1 MRVLRNAISSSS
13 SSKKTKT
20 KTQEESTSPPA
31 YTNKHLAVQ
40 AVLNAAVPAREST
53 SFASSLKWSGKYDDD
68 QEFASFIKIFFC
80 SNECNEKNNRKKE
93 AKTLFRSFS
102 LILLTFKAQ
111 RKEISK
117 LSHHVSNGNRSHH
130 HRRRLLRV
138 VVIVVVV
145 RNARFC
151 IVFLPS
157 RVSGF
162 CWLHFNF
169 TISDL

>member
-1 MRVLRNAISSSS
+1 M
-13 SSKKTKT
+13 KKII
-20 KTQEESTSPPA
+20 E
-31 YTNKHLAVQ
+31 
-40 AVLNAAVPAREST
+40 
-53 SFASSLKWSGKYDDD
+53 
-68 QEFASFIKIFFC
+68 
-80 SNECNEKNNRKKE
+80 KKE
-93 AKTLFRSFS
+93 AKTLFTRSSFS

-117 LSHHVSNGNRSHH
+117 LSHHVSNGIRSHH
-130 HRRRLLRV
+130 RCRRLLRV
-138 VVIVVVV
+138 VVVVV

-162 CWLHFNF
+162 CSLHFNF

>member
-1 MRVLRNAISSSS
+1 M
-13 SSKKTKT
+13 KKII
-20 KTQEESTSPPA
+20 E
-31 YTNKHLAVQ
+31 
-40 AVLNAAVPAREST
+40 
-53 SFASSLKWSGKYDDD
+53 
-68 QEFASFIKIFFC
+68 
-80 SNECNEKNNRKKE
+80 KKE
-93 AKTLFRSFS
+93 AKTLFRSFP

-111 RKEISK
+111 RKEFSK

-138 VVIVVVV
+138 VVVVVVVV
-145 RNARFC
+145 RNARFF

-162 CWLHFNF
+162 CSLHFNF

>member
-1 MRVLRNAISSSS
+1 M
-13 SSKKTKT
+13 KKII
-20 KTQEESTSPPA
+20 E
-31 YTNKHLAVQ
+31 
-40 AVLNAAVPAREST
+40 
-53 SFASSLKWSGKYDDD
+53 
-68 QEFASFIKIFFC
+68 
-80 SNECNEKNNRKKE
+80 KKE
-93 AKTLFRSFS
+93 AKTLFRSFP

-117 LSHHVSNGNRSHH
+117 LSHHVSNGIRSHH
-130 HRRRLLRV
+130 RRRRLLRV
-138 VVIVVVV
+138 VVVVVV

-162 CWLHFNF
+162 CSLHFNF

>member
-1 MRVLRNAISSSS
+1 M
-13 SSKKTKT
+13 KKII
-20 KTQEESTSPPA
+20 E
-31 YTNKHLAVQ
+31 
-40 AVLNAAVPAREST
+40 
-53 SFASSLKWSGKYDDD
+53 
-68 QEFASFIKIFFC
+68 
-80 SNECNEKNNRKKE
+80 KKE

-138 VVIVVVV
+138 VVVVVVVV